1 MRSLAEFTGLSAEPR
16 PFTPGIHEAM
26 LRALFAS
33 NAWIAVLQLA
43 DVFGWADR
51 INLPGTTSDA
61 NWTRRVR
68 MPLGEAEGE
77 GLAAR
82 MRDLIAASGRA
93 VPP

>member
-1 MRSLAEFTGLSAEPR
+1 
-16 PFTPGIHEAM
+16 
-26 LRALFAS
+26 
-33 NAWIAVLQLA
+33 
-43 DVFGWADR
+43 
-51 INLPGTTSDA
+51 
-61 NWTRRVR
+61 VR